1 MAARRRADQRIGITA
16 RAARGIVGQR
26 ARDGLRRRGRVRT
39 DRERRF
45 IDRSILVARG
55 KAAVGKADRQR
66 RGRGIA
72 VAIGDGVDEAVGC
85 PRRRYR
91 IGVRLVG
98 IAAVGAQ
105 DQRAVGARDASPAE
119 VTGNRRRSVG
129 AGGNAGDRR
138 AVSPRDI
145 VRQHTRR
152 GHSQGAALGDR
163 ARIRKRR
170 RHVVDDLDVEIVGG
184 GIAVRIDDR
193 DIERHGRAIGVR
205 GIVVERIG
213 IGDATVAGDRI
224 ESEIVD
230 GQRTRLIARDN
241 LREGTRR
248 DDCAPDR
255 DAGQAIVGME
265 GDRAGRR
272 FGAADELRTGV
283 LAIARIGRRG
293 QLVLVDLGSF
303 ADLGHRND
311 HRRAVCDAD
320 RQRRSRDIAITVC
333 HLIREDIGSAAAG
346 SRSAHIAVGTIGE
359 QRERAEL
366 AGHDRS
372 GARKRAGS
380 SGMHAGDAAA
390 IGTEGIG
397 ARLTAGSAL
406 AAQDIAGL
414 RGEVRGRDR
423 VGIRAGNRSVVS
435 DIDSQRRRGGIAIGI
450 GDHDREHVRRAVAT
464 GIVGKLVS
472 VGNLVAIECTQRQA
486 TKSAIDLL
494 AGLTREH
501 FAIDDNGA
509 DAIFRSDEDRAGG
522 DVRPVSEL

>member
-1 MAARRRADQRIGITA
+1 M
-16 RAARGIVGQR
+16 
-26 ARDGLRRRGRVRT
+26 
-39 DRERRF
+39 
-45 IDRSILVARG
+45 
-55 KAAVGKADRQR
+55 
-66 RGRGIA
+66 
-72 VAIGDGVDEAVGC
+72 
-85 PRRRYR
+85 
-91 IGVRLVG
+91 
-98 IAAVGAQ
+98 
-105 DQRAVGARDASPAE
+105 
-119 VTGNRRRSVG
+119 
-129 AGGNAGDRR
+129 
-138 AVSPRDI
+138 
-145 VRQHTRR
+145 
-152 GHSQGAALGDR
+152 
-163 ARIRKRR
+163 
-170 RHVVDDLDVEIVGG
+170 
-184 GIAVRIDDR
+184 
-193 DIERHGRAIGVR
+193 
-205 GIVVERIG
+205 
-213 IGDATVAGDRI
+213 
-224 ESEIVD
+224 
-230 GQRTRLIARDN
+230 
-241 LREGTRR
+241 REGTGR
-248 DDCAPDR
+248 DDSAPDR

-265 GDRAGRR
+265 GDRARGR
-272 FGAADELRTGV
+272 FGAAHELRTGV

-333 HLIREDIGSAAAG
+333 HLISEDIGSAAAG

-390 IGTEGIG
+390 IGAEGIG
-397 ARLTAGSAL
+397 ARRTAGGAL

-435 DIDSQRRRGGIAIGI
+435 DIDSQRGRGGIAIGI
-450 GDHDREHVRRAVAT
+450 GDHDREHVRRVVAT

-472 VGNLVAIECTQRQA
+472 VGNLVVVECTQCQA
-486 TKSAIDLL
+486 TISAIDLL
-494 AGLTREH
+494 ASLPRED

-522 DVRPVSEL
+522 DVRPVSELRAGRFLIAVETIAGKTGFRNRIGSRVRRRTAVLDQDIGHLVHQLGKNFLLLWLREREFGVGKQVAQAVRGLDRSGRIGKVAARALQRAGGRLRLVAGKQRREVEWRHRDIADDDLWNIDGAIGNDEDPAIGKRENEVAALHRQFVERSALGQNDEIVGIGQQDLRRPRRRGCQGIATCQVGICRRHVVRTVTVLKIHNHFPVACWPRQDTATQLGSKWSGGGFRTQRD